1 MSLDAPRVSKV
12 NLQVSETPRDGLCT
26 RGNGL
31 WLPKDGLWIPGD
43 ASGYLE
49 MTLATWR
56 WTLAT
61 WICTL
66 AAWIWTLG
74 SWGMG
79 MHLKLAY
86 VNLLSLDSG
95 LLVSGD

>member
-1 MSLDAPRVSKV
+1 
-12 NLQVSETPRDGLCT
+12 
-26 RGNGL
+26 
-31 WLPKDGLWIPGD
+31 
-43 ASGYLE
+43 